1 MCVGT
6 RALLIRSISVIGF
19 SLYAFAA
26 FSQEPPA
33 TKLMFSYSAITGS
46 NYGTLIALDEGLF
59 KRNGL
64 DVEAVL
70 IQSTAFTTTA
80 LLSGQVQLVLASAV
94 GALSAYKS
102 GVKDTVILGT
112 TSDKFLFSLFAHPRI
127 KTAKE
132 LMGAKIGIT
141 RRGGSLDNAV
151 RFALQQAGIDPE
163 RDKVVFLQSGTQV
176 DRLNALSKGVL
187 DATVFQ
193 GVFKVRA
200 TQLGF
205 RELIDLAETN
215 IKFPQNSIITMA
227 RYLKNNR
234 ATVTRFV
241 KSYVE
246 GMRLYLQNPQL
257 AQRIVSKYTGVK
269 DPAILEADYR
279 DWARVLLR
287 VPITEFDP
295 IASALQTI
303 GVTDIREQHEIFN
316 AIVDN
321 SIVQSIATAK

>member
-1 MCVGT
+1 
-6 RALLIRSISVIGF
+6 
-19 SLYAFAA
+19 
-26 FSQEPPA
+26 
-33 TKLMFSYSAITGS
+33 
-46 NYGTLIALDEGLF
+46 
-59 KRNGL
+59 
-64 DVEAVL
+64 
-70 IQSTAFTTTA
+70 
-80 LLSGQVQLVLASAV
+80 
-94 GALSAYKS
+94 
-102 GVKDTVILGT
+102 
-112 TSDKFLFSLFAHPRI
+112 
-127 KTAKE
+127 
-132 LMGAKIGIT
+132 
-141 RRGGSLDNAV
+141 
-151 RFALQQAGIDPE
+151 
-163 RDKVVFLQSGTQV
+163 LQSGTQV

-215 IKFPQNSIITMA
+215 IKFPQSSIITTA

-257 AQRIVSKYTGVK
+257 AQRVVSKYTGVK

-303 GVTDIREQHEIFN
+303 GVTDSREQHEIFN